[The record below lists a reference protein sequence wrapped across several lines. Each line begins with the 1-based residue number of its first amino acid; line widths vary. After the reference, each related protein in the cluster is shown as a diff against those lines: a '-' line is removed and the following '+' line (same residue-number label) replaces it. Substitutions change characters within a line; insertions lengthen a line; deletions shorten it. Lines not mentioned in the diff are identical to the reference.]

1 MTFVSGHHLYNR
13 KSMLMRFTKLI
24 HLNARAAPA
33 IYQCVCWGVA
43 RPARRIRRAEFLIPD
58 QRVLDPQ
65 GHRIKFRCA
74 TEEVIRVL

>member
-13 KSMLMRFTKLI
+13 KSMLRRFSKLRQP
-24 HLNARAAPA
+24 NAWAAPV
-33 IYQCVCWGVA
+33 IDQSVCWGG
-43 RPARRIRRAEFLIPD
+43 PPPPRRIRRAEFLIPD